1 MCDLVPGS
9 PDQVKLDEDV
19 SSMEV
24 ACGGL
29 TGGVV
34 SCRSCRVEVVE
45 QVDRFERMNEERSR
59 RCEVKLSR
67 VEHESLF

>member
-29 TGGVV
+29 TGGVESRL
-34 SCRSCRVEVVE
+34 SCRGGGGAG
-45 QVDRFERMNEERSR
+45 
-59 RCEVKLSR
+59 
-67 VEHESLF
+67 

>member
-34 SCRSCRVEVVE
+34 S
-45 QVDRFERMNEERSR
+45 
-59 RCEVKLSR
+59 KLSCGS
-67 VEHESLF
+67 VEEISRSECMS

>member
-9 PDQVKLDEDV
+9 PDQVKLDKDV

-29 TGGVV
+29 TGGVESRL
-34 SCRSCRVEVVE
+34 SCRGGGGAG
-45 QVDRFERMNEERSR
+45 
-59 RCEVKLSR
+59 
-67 VEHESLF
+67 